1 MNNQTITKVAVVSD
15 THSHLDPRIAD
26 IVRECDIA
34 VHGGDICGE
43 NILESMQPKSGKII
57 VVTDNNDPYCHLTG
71 SELSEVLSFDVA
83 GETITVE
90 HGHTHG
96 AHKPSQMKIRLKSKC
111 LVIQKNRKEAS
122 KKDREDQ
129 LFAGLIL
136 FRNWL

>member
-1 MNNQTITKVAVVSD
+1 MGEIFAVKIYWNQCSLNQEKLLWLRIIT
-15 THSHLDPRIAD
+15 T
-26 IVRECDIA
+26 
-34 VHGGDICGE
+34 
-43 NILESMQPKSGKII
+43 
-57 VVTDNNDPYCHLTG
+57 PYCHLTG